1 MTTINTSNVV
11 DITNPV
17 EPIALAREMVNRAIG
32 CKAAIAVL
40 VKDDGSIW
48 YDCSGHEVAYI
59 LWALEKIRYDLM
71 SHADDED

>member
-1 MTTINTSNVV
+1 MTDTSNVV

-17 EPIALAREMVNRAIG
+17 EPIALAREMVDRSIG

-40 VKDDGSIW
+40 VKEDGSLW

-59 LWALEKIRYDLM
+59 LWALEKIKHDLM
-71 SHADDED
+71 HHEDY